1 MGTTQP
7 RDDSGE
13 FTERVTEQ
21 DILKVFDRS
30 RDPFLSTSEI
40 AAELPIGTDAV
51 RKRLDGMAEAGLVD
65 RKKIGARAVGWWAL
79 VAPQLDPAVVDRLD
93 AEEAG
98 VGTSIDELRSELT
111 G

>member
-13 FTERVTEQ
+13 FTEQVTEQ

-40 AAELPIGTDAV
+40 ATELPIGTDAV
-51 RKRLDGMAEAGLVD
+51 RKRLQGMAEAGLVD

-79 VAPQLDPAVVDRLD
+79 VAPELDPAVAERLD

-98 VGTSIDELRSELT
+98 DGIPLDELRTELT